1 MYITSF
7 IYGFLLIDGVIANS
21 HSFDEKQHAKLAL
34 HNAMSSS
41 HLRQQLSRWGL
52 STKGSRDA
60 LLERLRKT
68 IVAEHD
74 ELIEERERAR
84 PRTVVDDSC
93 ASGNDGHCDEC
104 GFEPTCLLG
113 TDYTDCHASPCFKF
127 TVMKDIYV
135 SAIARSQHPEMFSSG
150 GAGSL
155 RRDAYGS
162 TRSGELKWNRFQEL
176 LKRGLKS
183 GDVITSSKVRETG
196 GISRPPEVTEVFYG
210 FIWIKVQID
219 ERVYLKETD
228 YNIENNIVD
237 ISNNSCE
244 LEPQEESRNS
254 FFNSILFQGLVAY
267 CSCIYY
273 DRLRKG
279 FTFIVENS
287 RILIELIS
295 CILMCCMY
303 SVILFSTVSM
313 IFTAVEDRDKEIE
326 VLKIMGLISF
336 IDYFH

>member
-1 MYITSF
+1 M
-7 IYGFLLIDGVIANS
+7 
-21 HSFDEKQHAKLAL
+21 
-34 HNAMSSS
+34 
-41 HLRQQLSRWGL
+41 
-52 STKGSRDA
+52 
-60 LLERLRKT
+60 
-68 IVAEHD
+68 
-74 ELIEERERAR
+74 
-84 PRTVVDDSC
+84 
-93 ASGNDGHCDEC
+93 
-104 GFEPTCLLG
+104 
-113 TDYTDCHASPCFKF
+113 
-127 TVMKDIYV
+127 
-135 SAIARSQHPEMFSSG
+135 
-150 GAGSL
+150 
-155 RRDAYGS
+155 
-162 TRSGELKWNRFQEL
+162 
-176 LKRGLKS
+176 
-183 GDVITSSKVRETG
+183 
-196 GISRPPEVTEVFYG
+196 EVFYG
-210 FIWIKVQID
+210 FIWIKVQIGD
-219 ERVYLKETD
+219 RVYLKETD
-228 YNIENNIVD
+228 YNIENSIVD

>member
-1 MYITSF
+1 MYISSF

-21 HSFDEKQHAKLAL
+21 HS
-34 HNAMSSS
+34 M
-41 HLRQQLSRWGL
+41 
-52 STKGSRDA
+52 KG
-60 LLERLRKT
+60 
-68 IVAEHD
+68 
-74 ELIEERERAR
+74 
-84 PRTVVDDSC
+84 PRTASDDSC
-93 ASGNDGHCDEC
+93 DSGNDGHCDEC

-113 TDYTDCHASPCFKF
+113 TDYTDCHVSPCFKF

-135 SAIARSQHPEMFSSG
+135 SAIARSQHPEMFSTVDRPSEP
-150 GAGSL
+150 
-155 RRDAYGS
+155 YGS
-162 TRSGELKWNRFQEL
+162 TTAIHRRNRIQGLIE
-176 LKRGLKS
+176 RGLKS

-219 ERVYLKETD
+219 GRVYLKETD

-237 ISNNSCE
+237 ISKNSCE
-244 LEPQEESRNS
+244 LEPQEESSNS

-287 RILIELIS
+287 RIMIELIS